1 MINILAE
8 SKKIYNLLKFSISIY
23 RQYFRSIFFPRTI
36 MKNFLIALLCVPVLA
51 WAQWTP
57 NKPVNT
63 IIGFAPGSGNE
74 ISFRKASEIVMKQ
87 NPGVTF
93 TVETRPGADAAVAS
107 NSFMGAASDG
117 LHLMVPSH
125 MSLFVTNDI
134 WQRDIKRFEYNSFKP
149 VVTLGKSPLVLVAS
163 SRSTVTTPQ
172 EFVRYITNG
181 RAVNIAV
188 GGGAHRM
195 AYEYIMMRT
204 KADPKQ
210 VQHVAFNGP
219 LPAVTSVASYDGKDG
234 TEFGIMPI
242 AVARPL
248 IEAGKVRPI
257 GLTGGP
263 RLKALPNV
271 PLLSDVIPGLKVY
284 AGWIVVLPPQTPNVI
299 VDWYVD
305 RFSKAILSREYQDWA
320 EQNYIITDRSELTPQ
335 GVMAYAEELRTSFA
349 PIARNIKI
357 EK

>member
-1 MINILAE
+1 MKKLLLAV
-8 SKKIYNLLKFSISIY
+8 L
-23 RQYFRSIFFPRTI
+23 
-36 MKNFLIALLCVPVLA
+36 MAPVLA
-51 WAQWTP
+51 WAQWAP
-57 NKPVNT
+57 SKPVT
-63 IIGFAPGSGNE
+63 TTVGFAPGSGNE
-74 ISFRKASEIVMKQ
+74 ISFRKASEIVTKQ
-87 NPGVTF
+87 NPGVSF

-107 NSFMGAASDG
+107 NAFMTAASDG
-117 LHLMVPSH
+117 LHVMVPSH

-149 VVTLGKSPLVLVAS
+149 AVTLGKSPLVLVAS
-163 SRSTVTTPQ
+163 SKSSVNTPQ

-181 RAVNIAV
+181 RPVNIAV

-195 AYEYIMMRT
+195 AYEYIINKTR
-204 KADPKQ
+204 ADSKLI
-210 VQHVAFNGP
+210 QHVAFTGP
-219 LPAVTSVASYDGKDG
+219 LPAVTSVASYDGKTG

-242 AVARPL
+242 AIARPL
-248 IEAGKVRPI
+248 IEAGKVKPI

-271 PLLSDVIPGLKVY
+271 PLLSDTIPGLKVY
-284 AGWIVVLPPQTPNVI
+284 AGWIVVLPPQTPNTI

-305 RFSKAILSREYQDWA
+305 KFSRAILSKEYQDWA
-320 EQNYIITDRSELTPQ
+320 EQNYIIIDRDELNPQ

-349 PIARNIKI
+349 PIARNIKV

>member
-1 MINILAE
+1 MKRILAV
-8 SKKIYNLLKFSISIY
+8 LLLA
-23 RQYFRSIFFPRTI
+23 P
-36 MKNFLIALLCVPVLA
+36 ALA
-51 WAQWTP
+51 WAQWAP
-57 NKPVNT
+57 NKTVNT

-74 ISFRKASEIVMKQ
+74 ISFRKASEIVSKQ
-87 NPGVTF
+87 NPGVNF

-107 NSFMGAASDG
+107 NAFMSAPSDG

-149 VVTLGKSPLVLVAS
+149 AVTLGKSPLVLVAS
-163 SRSTVTTPQ
+163 SKSTVNTPQ

-195 AYEYIMMRT
+195 AYEFIINRT
-204 KADPKQ
+204 KADPKLI
-210 VQHVAFNGP
+210 QHVAFQGP
-219 LPAVTSVASYDGKDG
+219 LPAVTSVASYDGKTG

-242 AVARPL
+242 AIARPL
-248 IEAGKVRPI
+248 IEAGKVKPI

-263 RLKALPNV
+263 KLKALPNV
-271 PLLSDVIPGLKVY
+271 PLLSDTIPGLKVY
-284 AGWIVVLPPQTPNVI
+284 AGWIVVLPPQTPNTI

-305 RFSKAILSREYQDWA
+305 KFSRAVLSKEYQDWA
-320 EQNYIITDRSELTPQ
+320 EQNYIIIDRDELNPR
-335 GVMAYAEELRTSFA
+335 GVMAYAEELRTAFA